1 MLPLQT
7 ETVTPTAGK
16 RTATGFGAVAL
27 RLCMAISIGLVL
39 LVAGEVFSYLFLQS
53 RASGTEQAEKISGD
67 QPWSRTFWQER
78 ATAGKN
84 VKYHAYTIWR
94 RAPFEGQTVFVDSD
108 GLRKTYHSY
117 CDSDSYTI
125 WMLGNSALWGYAT
138 PDWQTIPS
146 LLAAEYEKQGQK
158 VCVVNYGEM
167 GRVSTQEVIELM
179 LGLKRAARKPNLV
192 IFYDGVSDSE
202 LPLESDQPDIHT
214 DYNSIKSLF
223 EEHLKDEKTPF
234 AYLRKTYTYRVAVEL
249 TKFLRLDAPTGR
261 RANPDRSA
269 QALATLDNYLRN
281 QELVRTLSQHYHFDC
296 LFVWQPGLLS
306 DRKPFSGPEEGI
318 RAHEQRSHTGAE
330 PLLRATYDQFQQID
344 APDFLNLADLFRDH
358 RESVFVDPNHLTAE
372 GNQLVVAE
380 IFKRL
385 RGRGL
390 SLQAKIGHTAPPS

>member
-1 MLPLQT
+1 MLPLQA

-16 RTATGFGAVAL
+16 RTATEFRAVAL
-27 RLCMAISIGLVL
+27 RLCVAISIGLVL

-84 VKYHAYTIWR
+84 VKYHAYTLWR
-94 RAPFEGQTVFVDSD
+94 RAPFEGQTVFVDND

-179 LGLKRAARKPNLV
+179 LGLKRTARKPNLV

-249 TKFLRLDAPTGR
+249 TKFLRLDSPTGR

-306 DRKPFSGPEEGI
+306 DRKPFSGPEERI

-330 PLLRATYDQFQQID
+330 PLLRATYDQFQHID

-358 RESVFVDPNHLTAE
+358 RESIFVDPNHLTAE
-372 GNQLVVAE
+372 GNQLVVTE
-380 IFKRL
+380 IFERL
-385 RGRGL
+385 HGRGV
-390 SLQAKIGHTAPPS
+390 SLQAKIEHTAPPS

>member
-1 MLPLQT
+1 MPLQT
-7 ETVTPTAGK
+7 ETLKPAVEK
-16 RTATGFGAVAL
+16 RSAIRIQSVAL
-27 RLCMAISIGLVL
+27 RLCVAISIGLIL
-39 LVAGEVFSYLFLQS
+39 LVAGEVCSYLFLQS
-53 RASGTEQAEKISGD
+53 RVAGAEQAEKISGN

-78 ATAGKN
+78 ETAGKN
-84 VKYHAYTIWR
+84 VEYHAYAIWR
-94 RAPFEGQTVFVDSD
+94 RAPFQGQTVFVDND

-117 CDSDSYTI
+117 CDTDSYTI

-158 VCVVNYGEM
+158 VCMLNFGEM

-179 LGLKRAARKPNLV
+179 LALKREARKPNLV

-214 DYNSIKSLF
+214 DFNSIKSLF

-249 TKFLRLDAPTGR
+249 TKFLRLDVPAGK
-261 RANPDRSA
+261 RANPDRA
-269 QALATLDNYLRN
+269 TQARATLDNYLKN

-296 LFVWQPGLLS
+296 LFVWQPGLLA
-306 DRKPFSGPEEGI
+306 DRKPFSPPEELI
-318 RAHEQRSHTGAE
+318 RVHEQRSHTGVE
-330 PLLRATYDQFQQID
+330 PLLRATYDQVQHIE

-358 RESVFVDPNHLTAE
+358 QESIFVDPNHLTAE
-372 GNQLVVAE
+372 GNQLVVTE
-380 IFKRL
+380 IFERL
-385 RGRGL
+385 HGRGV
-390 SLQAKIGHTAPPS
+390 SLQAKIGHASPPS